1 MKTYRRTIIIR
12 ERDLT
17 DLMYKT
23 IRKNM
28 FDRIDIEPLTYQEI
42 QNEIL
47 ITMLKNDPIAK
58 YSSHPARYSTLPDVY
73 ETLMYK
79 EGNLYNKQYLSWH
92 LTMDYPAGQIYVQS
106 RMNQP
111 REPLHRVTFEKD
123 YS

>member
-1 MKTYRRTIIIR
+1 MKTVRRTIIIR
-12 ERDLT
+12 ERDLFA
-17 DLMYKT
+17 LMQTT
-23 IRKNM
+23 IRKNL
-28 FDRIDIEPLTYQEI
+28 FDRFDVEPLTYQEI

-47 ITMLKNDPIAK
+47 INTLKGETP
-58 YSSHPARYSTLPDVY
+58 PQYSTLPNVY

-123 YS
+123 YA